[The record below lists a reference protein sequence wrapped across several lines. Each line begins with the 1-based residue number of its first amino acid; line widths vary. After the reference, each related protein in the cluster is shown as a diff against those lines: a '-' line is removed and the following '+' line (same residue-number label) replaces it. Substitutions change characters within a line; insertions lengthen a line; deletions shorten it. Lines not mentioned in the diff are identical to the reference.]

1 MIDIK
6 NDSGYTPFELAF
18 RLRNIVVA
26 NALQANSLVNLPARA
41 DARLDDEMLSYTDT
55 SSIHEIAEDLRWVK
69 RSMSER
75 LGIPKVECGAQTEE
89 SIPISPENENSV
101 EADLRKRL
109 EDAEKEKLEVL
120 EKLDRVGDAL
130 MSAEE
135 TVKYLRTVEREY
147 YMMGSRKSRNM
158 QISHRAAACFI
169 NDDISVDV
177 RKRKPCSIL

>member
-1 MIDIK
+1 M
-6 NDSGYTPFELAF
+6 
-18 RLRNIVVA
+18 VA

-69 RSMSER
+69 KSMSER

-89 SIPISPENENSV
+89 AIPPENSV

-147 YMMGSRKSRNM
+147 YMIGSRKSRNM